1 MQRYSTKHFWRMK
14 ESEQGEFVRYE
25 EAKQLLDDY
34 KAQEKLMYDMYK
46 DEQERK
52 WEERRLVVH
61 LRGRVTAMFFIIMAL
76 MGIVVGKLIGWS
88 LGIL

>member
-25 EAKQLLDDY
+25 DSKQVIDDY
-34 KAQEKLMYDMYK
+34 IAQEQLMYEHYK
-46 DEQERK
+46 EEQARK

-61 LRGRVTAMFFIIMAL
+61 LRDRVNAMFCVTMVM
-76 MGIVVGKLIGWS
+76 MGLAVGKLIGWS
-88 LGIL
+88 LGL

>member
-1 MQRYSTKHFWRMK
+1 MKRYSTKHFWRMK
-14 ESEQGEFVRYE
+14 ESEQGEFVQYE

-46 DEQERK
+46 EEQERK

-61 LRGRVTAMFFIIMAL
+61 LRGRVTAMFFIIIIMTGLA
-76 MGIVVGKLIGWS
+76 VARLILWS
-88 LGIL
+88 LGVL